1 MVMTKL
7 LPLHRF
13 EQFGLLSEAER
24 EAVLALPG
32 RPYTI
37 ERGQTILRENDEARG
52 FYLLLSGWAAVWNVM
67 PDGGRQIAKIH
78 LPGEPLGTPSMAM
91 RRSTENVLAITEVVI
106 ANVPL
111 ARFGALFETH
121 PRVAARFLLSVQQER
136 IVLMDRLAAIG
147 RVGAEA
153 SVASFLLDIK
163 ERLEPL
169 GLVQDNSFDLMVTQ
183 EQIGDVLGLTSVHV
197 NRVLSSLTSR
207 GLIERNGRHYRLPNA
222 DLLSATAARPERQ
235 PFPDQDWLPA
245 AR

>member
-1 MVMTKL
+1 VTRL
-7 LPLHRF
+7 DQLELYRSAGFRLHDDRTGSDMAT
-13 EQFGLLSEAER
+13 EDDVADPHLH
-24 EAVLALPG
+24 
-32 RPYTI
+32 YI
-37 ERGQTILRENDEARG
+37 
-52 FYLLLSGWAAVWNVM
+52 AAT
-67 PDGGRQIAKIH
+67 Q
-78 LPGEPLGTPSMAM
+78 L
-91 RRSTENVLAITEVVI
+91 
-106 ANVPL
+106 
-111 ARFGALFETH
+111 
-121 PRVAARFLLSVQQER
+121 AARFLLSVQQER

-147 RVGAEA
+147 SVGSEA

-163 ERLEPL
+163 ERLEPI

-207 GLIERNGRHYRLPNA
+207 GLIERNGRRYRLPNA